1 MYPFPIP
8 CDKVGADDGRA
19 STGTVQSS
27 ASAGARQHP
36 QLQSQATSATTSS
49 TPSAQPSAQS
59 DIRQT
64 GQQWKNLPVSEGS
77 TKEQAIKTRTSTL
90 SQAGSSRDVVQQQP
104 KRPGGGGTQGDAVF
118 LSTNYFRLKVEKGL
132 KLYRYSVKVSPEAK
146 GRKLAQMIKD
156 ALDLPEFDAH
166 RPGLVS
172 DFAAVLLS
180 PQKLEDDLL
189 KVSVPYEKNIA
200 IEDRSD
206 SISLEITKDSSA
218 AERPSRYYV
227 TFDLIRVVD
236 ISNDP
241 STYGS
246 SADQGDLPVVQDL
259 DIVLGHHRKSAPDI
273 SMIGKRRAFYMRSP
287 GRQGLLLA
295 AANDG
300 GATNDEALLV
310 AVRGYFSSV
319 RLSTNETLVNI
330 NVTHGTFYL
339 ARQLSVWWSLLRR
352 HSQVHITKIPSLLKG
367 LRVELRYLQ
376 NGPVVKTISGYAAS
390 GQGVGYEFHPPIVT
404 ALTPGPQHVEF
415 FEYKSEK
422 PTMGQKDKEA
432 ASKGRLA
439 SHDRHQCRCDGSYV
453 SVSDYFKRRML
464 DLQGFP

>member
-1 MYPFPIP
+1 MNPFLIP

-19 STGTVQSS
+19 STETVQSP

-36 QLQSQATSATTSS
+36 QAHSQATSATASS
-49 TPSAQPSAQS
+49 TPPAQPSSQS
-59 DIRQT
+59 DTRQT
-64 GQQWKNLPVSEGS
+64 GQPRKDLLVAEGS
-77 TKEQAIKTRTSTL
+77 TEEQAIKTPANTI
-90 SQAGSSRDVVQQQP
+90 SQAGPSRDVDQQQQ
-104 KRPGGGGTQGDAVF
+104 KRPGGGGTQGTPVF
-118 LSTNYFRLKVEKGL
+118 LSTHYFRLEVKKGL

-189 KVSVPYEKNIA
+189 KVSVPYKKNIA

-206 SISLEITKDSSA
+206 SRSLEITKDSSA

-227 TFDLIRVVD
+227 TFDFIRVVN

-259 DIVLGHHRKSAPDI
+259 DIVVGHHRKSAPDI
-273 SMIGKRRAFYMRSP
+273 SMIGKRRAFYMRKP
-287 GRQGLLLA
+287 ARQGLLLG
-295 AANDG
+295 AANDE

-319 RLSTNETLVNI
+319 RLSTNKPLINI
-330 NVTHGTFYL
+330 NVTHGIFYL
-339 ARQLSVWWSLLRR
+339 GRQLSAWWNWFDDIR
-352 HSQVHITKIPSLLKG
+352 
-367 LRVELRYLQ
+367 
-376 NGPVVKTISGYAAS
+376 
-390 GQGVGYEFHPPIVT
+390 
-404 ALTPGPQHVEF
+404 
-415 FEYKSEK
+415 KSI
-422 PTMGQKDKEA
+422 
-432 ASKGRLA
+432 
-439 SHDRHQCRCDGSYV
+439 
-453 SVSDYFKRRML
+453 
-464 DLQGFP
+464 